1 MRRGGPKIGH
11 EVGAELAAALGL
23 QTDRL
28 VEFTLKVKPNYLVT
42 VDAVYLAN
50 VDDGVVNVLKKFE
63 LREAKE

>member
-1 MRRGGPKIGH
+1 
-11 EVGAELAAALGL
+11 L
-23 QTDRL
+23 
-28 VEFTLKVKPNYLVT
+28 KPNYLVT